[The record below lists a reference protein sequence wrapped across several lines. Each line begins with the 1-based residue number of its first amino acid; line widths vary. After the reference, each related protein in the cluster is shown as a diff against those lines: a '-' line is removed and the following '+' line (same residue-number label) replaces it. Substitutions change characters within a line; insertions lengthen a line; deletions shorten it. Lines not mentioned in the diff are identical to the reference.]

1 MEFLQSLLA
10 FVVAIALLVTFHE
23 FGHFW
28 VARRCNVKILRF
40 SIGFGR
46 PLWRRRF
53 GLDGTEFVIAALPIG
68 GYVRMLDEREGEVA
82 PQERPRAF
90 NNKPLGYRAAI
101 VAAGPLFNFLF
112 AMAAYW
118 IVFMAGVS
126 GLRPLVGSVV
136 AESPAALAGLHAGD
150 EIIGIS
156 GRSTPIWSALLE
168 QMVSHVIAGRMIDLK
183 VRDKDGNESDVR
195 VNLAGTQL
203 DDLAGGKLLEVLGI
217 VPLRPVI
224 PAVIGEVRSGGAAE
238 RDGLQAG
245 DRIVAA
251 NGGTRIMNWEEWV
264 TLVRAHPGVTI
275 DTEIQRN
282 GKVMRLSI
290 TPDSVAGAGG
300 ARIGQIGATVDA
312 SAVKSDHLIADERY
326 SVLEAL
332 VRSVDKT
339 MEVSALTLRVI
350 AKMITGTAS
359 VKNLSGPLSIAQYAG
374 ESAGF
379 GVIAFLTF
387 LAIVSVSLGVLNL
400 LPIPLLDGGHLMY
413 YLSELVT
420 GRPVSEST
428 QIIGQHLGLALLLGL
443 MGLAIYNDLMRII
456 G

>member
-28 VARRCNVKILRF
+28 VARRCGVKILRF
-40 SIGFGR
+40 SVGFGR

-53 GLDGTEFVIAALPIG
+53 GPDAAEFVIAALPIG

-90 NNKPLGYRAAI
+90 NNKPLGYRALI

-112 AMAAYW
+112 ALAAYW
-118 IVFMAGVS
+118 IVFMVGVS
-126 GLRPLVGSVV
+126 GLRPLIGSV
-136 AESPAALAGLHAGD
+136 AADSPAAVAGLQAGD
-150 EIIGIS
+150 EITGIS
-156 GRSTPIWSALLE
+156 GRTTPTWSSLLE
-168 QMVSHVIAGRMIDLK
+168 EMVSDAVAGRVIDLQ
-183 VRDKDGNESDVR
+183 VRDKDGNTSVIH
-195 VNLAGTQL
+195 VNPAGIRM

-217 VPLRPVI
+217 TPLRPVL
-224 PAVIGEVRSGGAAE
+224 PPVIAAVRSGGAAE
-238 RDGLQAG
+238 RDGLQPG

-251 NGGTRIMNWEEWV
+251 NGTGIVNWEEWV
-264 TLVRAHPGVTI
+264 TLVRAHPGAAI
-275 DTEIQRN
+275 ETEIDRKGQQI
-282 GKVMRLSI
+282 RLSI
-290 TPDSVAGAGG
+290 TPDPVTGADG
-300 ARIGQIGATVDA
+300 ARIGQIGATADSRVVA
-312 SAVKSDHLIADERY
+312 SGHLIANERY
-326 SVLEAL
+326 SAPAAL
-332 VRSVDKT
+332 LRSVEKT
-339 MEVSALTLRVI
+339 IEVSALTLRMI
-350 AKMITGTAS
+350 AKMISGNAS

-379 GVIAFLTF
+379 GLVAFISF

-428 QIIGQHLGLALLLGL
+428 QVIGQHLGLAVLLGL

>member
-28 VARRCNVKILRF
+28 VARRCDVKILRF
-40 SIGFGR
+40 SVGFGR

-53 GLDGTEFVIAALPIG
+53 GPDGTEFVIAALPIG

-82 PQERPRAF
+82 PQERQRAF
-90 NNKPLGYRAAI
+90 NNKPLRYRTAI

-112 AMAAYW
+112 AVAAYW
-118 IVFMAGVS
+118 IVFMVGVS
-126 GLRPLVGSVV
+126 GLRPLVGSVA
-136 AESPAALAGLHAGD
+136 AESPAALAGLRAGD
-150 EIIGIS
+150 EITGIS
-156 GRSTPIWSALLE
+156 GRDTPTWSALLD
-168 QMVSHVIAGRMIDLK
+168 QMTGDVIAGRVIDLR
-183 VRDKDGNESDVR
+183 VRGKDGSESDVR
-195 VNLAGTQL
+195 VNLAGTQM
-203 DDLAGGKLLEVLGI
+203 DDLAGGKLLEILGI
-217 VPLRPVI
+217 TPLRPVV
-224 PAVIGEVRSGGAAE
+224 PAVIGVVRSGGAAE
-238 RDGLQAG
+238 RDGLRPG
-245 DRIVAA
+245 DRIAA
-251 NGGTRIMNWEEWV
+251 GNGTPIANWEEWV
-264 TLVRAHPGVTI
+264 TLVRAHPGATI
-275 DTEIQRN
+275 ETEIERN
-282 GKVMRLSI
+282 GEPMRLSI
-290 TPDSVAGAGG
+290 TPDPVAGADG
-300 ARIGQIGATVDA
+300 ARIGQIGAAVDA
-312 SAVKSDHLIADERY
+312 SAVHSDHLIGQERY
-326 SVLEAL
+326 SVLAAL
-332 VRSVDKT
+332 LRSMDKT

>member
-28 VARRCNVKILRF
+28 VARRCGVKILRF

-53 GLDGTEFVIAALPIG
+53 GPDGTEFVIAALPIG

-112 AMAAYW
+112 AIVAYW
-118 IVFMAGVS
+118 IVFIVGVS
-126 GLRPLVGSVV
+126 GLRPLIGSVA
-136 AESPAALAGLHAGD
+136 AESPAALAGLRAGD
-150 EIIGIS
+150 EITGIA
-156 GRSTPIWSALLE
+156 GRTTPTWSTLLE
-168 QMVSHVIAGRMIDLK
+168 QMVSQVIAGRMLELQ
-183 VRDKDGNESDVR
+183 VRDKDGNTNDVH
-195 VNLAGTQL
+195 VNLVGIEM

-217 VPLRPVI
+217 TPLRPVI
-224 PAVIGEVRSGGAAE
+224 PAVIGALRAGGAAE
-238 RDGLQAG
+238 RDGLQTG
-245 DRIVAA
+245 DHIIAA
-251 NGGTRIMNWEEWV
+251 NGARLGNWEEWV
-264 TLVRAHPGVTI
+264 TLVRAHPGTALE
-275 DTEIQRN
+275 TEIDRN
-282 GKVMRLSI
+282 GKRIRLSI
-290 TPDSVAGAGG
+290 TPEPVTGADG
-300 ARIGQIGATVDA
+300 ARVGQIGATADA
-312 SAVKSDHLIADERY
+312 SAVEASHFFANERY
-326 SVLEAL
+326 SGPAAL
-332 VRSVDKT
+332 LRSVDKT
-339 MEVSALTLRVI
+339 IDVSALTLRVI
-350 AKMITGTAS
+350 AKMITGSAS

-379 GVIAFLTF
+379 GVIAFITF

-428 QIIGQHLGLALLLGL
+428 QVIGQHLGLAVLLGL
-443 MGLAIYNDLMRII
+443 MSLAIYNDLMRII

>member
-28 VARRCNVKILRF
+28 VARRCDVKILRF
-40 SIGFGR
+40 SVGFGR

-53 GLDGTEFVIAALPIG
+53 GPDETEFVIAALPIG

-82 PQERPRAF
+82 PQERQRAF
-90 NNKPLGYRAAI
+90 NNKPLGYRAVI
-101 VAAGPLFNFLF
+101 VVAGPLFNFLF
-112 AMAAYW
+112 AVAAYW
-118 IVFMAGVS
+118 IVFMVGVS
-126 GLRPLVGSVV
+126 GLRPLVGSVA
-136 AESPAALAGLHAGD
+136 AESPAALAGLRAGD
-150 EIIGIS
+150 EITGIS
-156 GRSTPIWSALLE
+156 GRDTPTWSALLD
-168 QMVSHVIAGRMIDLK
+168 QMTINVIAGRMIELR
-183 VRDKDGNESDVR
+183 VRGKDGSENDVR
-195 VNLAGTQL
+195 VNLAGTQM
-203 DDLAGGKLLEVLGI
+203 DDLAGGKLLEILGI
-217 VPLRPVI
+217 TPLRPVL
-224 PAVIGEVRSGGAAE
+224 PAVISVVRSGGAAE
-238 RDGLQAG
+238 RDGLQPG
-245 DRIVAA
+245 DRIAAA
-251 NGGTRIMNWEEWV
+251 NGSPIANWEEWV
-264 TLVRAHPGVTI
+264 TLVRAHPGATI
-275 DTEIQRN
+275 ETEIDRN
-282 GKVMRLSI
+282 GERMRLSV
-290 TPDSVAGAGG
+290 TPDPVAGADG

-312 SAVKSDHLIADERY
+312 SAVQSDHLVAHERY
-326 SVLEAL
+326 SVLAAL
-332 VRSVDKT
+332 LRSVDKT
-339 MEVSALTLRVI
+339 IEVSALTLRVI
-350 AKMITGTAS
+350 AKMLTGTAS

-379 GVIAFLTF
+379 GVVAFLTF

-443 MGLAIYNDLMRII
+443 MGLAIYNDLLRII

>member
-1 MEFLQSLLA
+1 MEFLQSLVA

-28 VARRCNVKILRF
+28 VARRCDVKILRF

-53 GLDGTEFVIAALPIG
+53 GPDGTEFVIAALPIG

-90 NNKPLGYRAAI
+90 NNKPLAYRAAI

-112 AMAAYW
+112 AVTAYW

-126 GLRPLVGSVV
+126 GLRPLIGSVA

-156 GRSTPIWSALLE
+156 GRNSPTWSVVLE
-168 QMVSHVIAGRMIDLK
+168 QMVSHVIAGRMIELK
-183 VRDKDGNESDVR
+183 VRDKDGNESEAR
-195 VNLAGTQL
+195 VNLAGTEL

-217 VPLRPVI
+217 TPLRPVI
-224 PAVIGEVRSGGAAE
+224 AAVIGAIRSGGAAE
-238 RDGLQAG
+238 RDGLHAG
-245 DRIVAA
+245 DRIIAA
-251 NGGTRIMNWEEWV
+251 NGTRIANWEEWV
-264 TLVRAHPGVTI
+264 TLVRAHPGVI
-275 DTEIQRN
+275 IETELERN
-282 GKVMRLSI
+282 GTVMRLSI
-290 TPDSVAGAGG
+290 TPDTVAGAGG

-312 SAVKSDHLIADERY
+312 SAMKSDHLIADERY

-332 VRSVDKT
+332 LRAVDKT

-379 GVIAFLTF
+379 GVVAFLTF

-443 MGLAIYNDLMRII
+443 MGIAIYNDLMRII